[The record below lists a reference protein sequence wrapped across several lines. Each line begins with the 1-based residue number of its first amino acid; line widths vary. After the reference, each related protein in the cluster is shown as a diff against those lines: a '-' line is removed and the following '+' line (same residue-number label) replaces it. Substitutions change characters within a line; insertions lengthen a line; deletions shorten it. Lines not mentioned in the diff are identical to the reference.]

1 MPGILVRALR
11 NKGRIYRSV
20 WKVVVKVSEE
30 FREIA
35 EYIEAFAKK
44 EHITTDEALDY
55 VMPKLFKDYKRKE
68 QGEDNVG
75 Q

>member
-1 MPGILVRALR
+1 MVIL
-11 NKGRIYRSV
+11 
-20 WKVVVKVSEE
+20 SEE

-35 EYIEAFAKK
+35 EYIENFAKK